1 MSSSTICPPTTR
13 PRHVAQA
20 LSQIEIWFLVLTSMS
35 LNGASL
41 TSVKEFVAH
50 IGGNNEL
57 LPPHSDFFH

>member
-1 MSSSTICPPTTR
+1 
-13 PRHVAQA
+13 VAQA